1 MNGRENIVRGAVV
14 VKLVVY
20 NFLLF
25 VSTLVIFD
33 PIVMIAL
40 VLNRRLSPVWFNRIV
55 LVLALSIGF
64 VLMLS

>member
-1 MNGRENIVRGAVV
+1 VNGRENIVRGAVV

-55 LVLALSIGF
+55 LVLALGIGF

>member
-1 MNGRENIVRGAVV
+1 VNGRENIVRGAVV

-40 VLNRRLSPVWFNRIV
+40 VLNRRSSPVWFNRIV
-55 LVLALSIGF
+55 LVLALGIGF

>member
-55 LVLALSIGF
+55 LVLALGIGF